1 MSQQGYSGGPG
12 YPPQQQYQQPQPPQQ
27 PQQPAQHPPGWFPD
41 PFGRH
46 ETRWWDGQQ
55 WTEHVASH
63 GRQGVDPP
71 TGGGNVPTV
80 NRAQEKI
87 VRDVQKVGGAVS
99 PAGGGSIFTEP
110 LLVVNQ
116 KAKIFE
122 YNNEYAIYDQ
132 HGQQIGAVR
141 QVGQSMA
148 KKVIRVM
155 GKYDQFMTHKLQIVD
170 TQGNVLLA
178 LTRPRA
184 LLKSKVIVQDAMGN
198 EIGQIA
204 IQLRLG
210 KARFNLE
217 SGGRQWGTIMTED
230 WKGWNYS
237 IQDHTSAEIAR
248 ITKTWEGFAKAMF
261 TTADNYVVQMHRPL
275 EEPLR
280 SLVIAS
286 ALSIDLT
293 LKQYNG

>member
-1 MSQQGYSGGPG
+1 MSQQGFAGGPG
-12 YPPQQQYQQPQPPQQ
+12 PSPHQHAQPQPQQ
-27 PQQPAQHPPGWFPD
+27 TGQHAPGWYPD

-46 ETRWWDGQQ
+46 ETRWWDGSR

-71 TGGGNVPTV
+71 AGGEVPTI
-80 NRAQEKI
+80 NRPTDKI
-87 VRDVQKVGGAVS
+87 VRDVQRVGGAVS
-99 PAGGGSIFTEP
+99 PHGGGTIFTEP
-110 LLVVNQ
+110 VLVVNQ
-116 KAKIFE
+116 KAKLIE
-122 YNNEYAIYDQ
+122 VNNEYAIFNQ

-141 QVGQSMA
+141 QVGQSTA
-148 KKVIRVM
+148 KKILRAVS
-155 GKYDQFMTHKLQIVD
+155 KYDQFMTHKLQIVD
-170 TQGNVLLA
+170 AQGNVLLA
-178 LTRPRA
+178 LTRPAA
-184 LLKSKVIVQDAMGN
+184 LMKSKVIVQDAMGN
-198 EIGQIA
+198 EIGQVA

-237 IQDHTSAEIAR
+237 IQDYNNAEVAR
-248 ITKTWEGFAKAMF
+248 ITKTWEGFTKAMF
-261 TTADNYVVQMHRPL
+261 TTADNYVVQIHRPL
-275 EEPLR
+275 DEPMR